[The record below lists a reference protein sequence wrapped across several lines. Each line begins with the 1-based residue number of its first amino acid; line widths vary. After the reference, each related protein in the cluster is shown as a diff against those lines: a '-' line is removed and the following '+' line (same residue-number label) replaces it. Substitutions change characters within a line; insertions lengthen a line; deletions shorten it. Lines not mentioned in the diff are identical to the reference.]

1 VLHLTKSQ
9 IVERSTEARQVARI
23 AELEEANARLH
34 VELDTAQSK
43 LVEVEHREQALTSKN
58 EGLKKDLECTRT
70 AHDAT
75 VRDKAEVEKA
85 ERTKLHQF

>member
-34 VELDTAQSK
+34 AELDTAQSK

-58 EGLKKDLECTRT
+58 EGLKKDLECT

-85 ERTKLHQF
+85 ERTKLQQF